1 MLSPPSLTIAAA
13 RFGMAATT
21 FLTNFA
27 GRFIAVRHPLVEL
40 LHTSWCVDM
49 FDGSGSGPSE
59 ARMICELF
67 FRRHVY
73 FLGSGVGEI
82 KDTL

>member
-1 MLSPPSLTIAAA
+1 M
-13 RFGMAATT
+13 
-21 FLTNFA
+21 
-27 GRFIAVRHPLVEL
+27 VEL

-59 ARMICELF
+59 VRMICELF
-67 FRRHVY
+67 FRRLVD